1 MTNILDMLFIK
12 NILIDKSKFNALYFS
27 SDNYSFSGFN
37 DDIFIINKNYE
48 SYNIIESME
57 SLIGEKHHEYKY
69 IINALGDKFFIR
81 ILSDDRNLIYD
92 ILIYSLKDNYE
103 LINKVFFTKKDVLP
117 DIIIKS
123 TKPIIKIDN
132 GVKLIKN
139 HKEFVKYLGYQDWD
153 YENKCQ
159 NRLDYSTNDNIINDF
174 KGISFINK
182 YLFKKNDGALIDL
195 LLKFDYCDGYY
206 IITEIK
212 EM

>member
-1 MTNILDMLFIK
+1 MTNILDVLFIK

-57 SLIGEKHHEYKY
+57 SLIGEKHREYKY

-174 KGISFINK
+174 KGISFINN
-182 YLFKKNDGALIDL
+182 YLFKKNDDALIDL